1 MVNSTEFID
10 PTLLELNSCLKIKEI
25 DTLCAMYHQYL
36 AVSCEACI
44 LQEVN
49 GILLLNERF
58 LIFILIESN
67 LTNELE
73 FSSLGVIHLNDK
85 HRWLVLLFFLLLIFL
100 SYIKLLNRQVCLLL
114 TLGALR

>member
-1 MVNSTEFID
+1 MVYSTEFID
-10 PTLLELNSCLKIKEI
+10 LTLLKLNSCLKIKEI

-36 AVSCEACI
+36 AVCCETCI
-44 LQEVN
+44 LKEVC
-49 GILLLNERF
+49 GVLLLNKWL

-73 FSSLGVIHLNDK
+73 FSSLGVIHLNHK
-85 HRWLVLLFFLLLIFL
+85 HRRLVLLLFLLLIFL
-100 SYIKLLNRQVCLLL
+100 IYKKLLNRLVCLLL

>member
-1 MVNSTEFID
+1 
-10 PTLLELNSCLKIKEI
+10 
-25 DTLCAMYHQYL
+25 MYHQYL

-44 LQEVN
+44 LQEVD

-73 FSSLGVIHLNDK
+73 FSCLGVIHFNDK
-85 HRWLVLLFFLLLIFL
+85 HRWLVLLLFLLLIL
-100 SYIKLLNRQVCLLL
+100 LIYKMLLNRQVCLLL
-114 TLGALR
+114 ILGAFR